1 MKILIRATNWVG
13 DAIMALPAIRA
24 IRVARDGPDDKISIL
39 ARSYVA
45 DIYRDQNVAD
55 ELIIYDHRGKHSGI
69 AGRERLASELR
80 AQKFDVAILLQNA
93 FDAAWLAW
101 RAGIP
106 ERIGY
111 ARDGRSLLLTKA
123 VPVPKPGEIPAH
135 EKFYYLELLR
145 RSGWIDSIPD
155 ESFIQLRIPAA
166 CRQRAADFLVTSG
179 SRPHATRVAIGAGAA
194 YGSAKCWPPSRFA
207 ELATQLQAQWDADV
221 ILFGAAG
228 ETDVSSA
235 IASEMRRAPID
246 LTGKT
251 SVADLPALL
260 SHCHVFIGND
270 SGAMHVAAAVGLPA
284 VAIFGPTDP
293 FGTAPVTP
301 RHTIVRQQPY
311 CSPCFLR
318 RCPID
323 HRCMTRITTGQVEAA
338 VDPWL
343 DFIGGRACLTSRSPG
358 PACSLIATA
367 PFPKKLATSITSRVF
382 ACFLRCLRPFEN

>member
-1 MKILIRATNWVG
+1 VKILIRATNWVG

-24 IRVARDGPDDKISIL
+24 IRNRSDTEVSIL

-45 DIYRDQNVAD
+45 DIYRDQNLAD
-55 ELIIYDHRGKHSGI
+55 QLIVYDHRGSHSGL

-111 ARDGRSLLLTKA
+111 ARDARSLLLTNV
-123 VPVPKPGEIPAH
+123 VPVPKTGEIPAH

-145 RSGWIDSIPD
+145 RSGWIESIPD
-155 ESFIQLRIPAA
+155 DPFIKLHITGDSLKRA
-166 CRQRAADFLVTSG
+166 CELLLTSG
-179 SRPHATRVAIGAGAA
+179 ARPHALRVAIGAGAA
-194 YGSAKCWPPSRFA
+194 YGSAKCWPPTRFA
-207 ELATQLQAQWDADV
+207 ELATQLQNQWDADV

-228 ETDVSSA
+228 ETDVSAA
-235 IASEMRRAPID
+235 ISDEMLKPPLN

-251 SVADLPALL
+251 AIADLPALL
-260 SHCHVFIGND
+260 AQCHVFIGND
-270 SGAMHVAAAVGLPA
+270 SGAMHVAAAAGLPTIG
-284 VAIFGPTDP
+284 IFGPTDP

-301 RHTIVRQQPY
+301 RKTIVREQPY

-323 HRCMTRITTGQVEAA
+323 HRCMNRITTSEVEAA

-343 DFIGGRACLTSRSPG
+343 TS
-358 PACSLIATA
+358 
-367 PFPKKLATSITSRVF
+367 LAVERV
-382 ACFLRCLRPFEN
+382 

>member
-1 MKILIRATNWVG
+1 VKILIRATNWVG
-13 DAIMALPAIRA
+13 DAIMALPALRA
-24 IRVARDGPDDKISIL
+24 IRNYPDAKISIL
-39 ARSYVA
+39 ARSYVG

-55 ELIIYDHRGKHSGI
+55 ELIIYDFRGEHAGI
-69 AGRERLASELR
+69 SGRERLATELR
-80 AQKFDVAILLQNA
+80 SRRFDVAILLQNA

-101 RAGIP
+101 RACIP
-106 ERIGY
+106 QRIGY

-123 VPVPKPGEIPAH
+123 IPVPKPGEIPAH

-145 RSGWIDSIPD
+145 RAGWIDSIPD
-155 ESFIQLRIPAA
+155 EPFIKLQVNEA
-166 CRQRAADFLVTSG
+166 QRARAVDQLAAAG
-179 SRPHATRVAIGAGAA
+179 IRPHGVRIAIGAGAS
-194 YGSAKCWPPSRFA
+194 YGSAKCWSPSRFA
-207 ELATQLQAQWDADV
+207 ELANQLQARWDADV

-228 ETDVSSA
+228 ETDVSLA
-235 IASEMRRAPID
+235 IASEMKRAPID

-251 SVADLPALL
+251 SIADFPALL
-260 SHCHVFIGND
+260 SQCQVFIGND

-311 CSPCFLR
+311 CSPCFLP

-323 HRCMTRITTGQVEAA
+323 HRCMTRITASEVEAA

-343 DFIGGRACLTSRSPG
+343 ASVVVE
-358 PACSLIATA
+358 
-367 PFPKKLATSITSRVF
+367 RV
-382 ACFLRCLRPFEN
+382 